1 MRLLVITGYGKRLS
15 VEGKVFKIE
24 DRNKSSSKVNPA
36 DIESIVIES
45 SGVSITSAAIELAS
59 MAGIPI
65 FIIRGRGSPT
75 VISPIYSVKTAETR
89 RKQYSATTG
98 KSGCTLAKSLVRS
111 KISNQAEC
119 LRNLNRY
126 FNDEDVRKEV
136 EKLRENSKRAQELQ
150 CSENWS
156 SQLRQIESSAARAY
170 WGSLAVFLPES
181 IGFDGRD
188 VDSGDAFNCSL
199 NYIYA
204 LLYSECFKK
213 LSIAGLDPYGGI
225 YHVDKAGRMSLVY
238 DFSDPVK
245 PFLDYSL
252 TKERQLLLN
261 IKVSDG
267 VLDEDARKNIILLYD
282 GARKSKVRIYDKTS
296 VTFQEALTSFA
307 FNLAESFRKSEEARM
322 DMSMKW

>member
-1 MRLLVITGYGKRLS
+1 MEWSEHNFRGNRARLDG
-15 VEGKVFKIE
+15 
-24 DRNKSSSKVNPA
+24 RNTHIYNQRK
-36 DIESIVIES
+36 
-45 SGVSITSAAIELAS
+45 
-59 MAGIPI
+59 GIPH
-65 FIIRGRGSPT
+65 RD
-75 VISPIYSVKTAETR
+75 ISDILREEKPAETR

-136 EKLRENSKRAQELQ
+136 EKLRENSKRVQELQ

-204 LLYSECFKK
+204 LLYS
-213 LSIAGLDPYGGI
+213 
-225 YHVDKAGRMSLVY
+225 
-238 DFSDPVK
+238 
-245 PFLDYSL
+245 
-252 TKERQLLLN
+252 
-261 IKVSDG
+261 
-267 VLDEDARKNIILLYD
+267 
-282 GARKSKVRIYDKTS
+282 
-296 VTFQEALTSFA
+296 
-307 FNLAESFRKSEEARM
+307 
-322 DMSMKW
+322 

>member
-15 VEGKVFKIE
+15 VEGKVFKVE

-136 EKLRENSKRAQELQ
+136 EKLRENSKRVQELQ

-204 LLYSECFKK
+204 LLYSSGGESLEASPHGGKRSCLGAGIQLRTSHQREASRRKTPEDFG
-213 LSIAGLDPYGGI
+213 LSYTSKRELWGKVLI
-225 YHVDKAGRMSLVY
+225 
-238 DFSDPVK
+238 
-245 PFLDYSL
+245 
-252 TKERQLLLN
+252 LLLQ
-261 IKVSDG
+261 VSM
-267 VLDEDARKNIILLYD
+267 LLFQPACRNFMTSFPIILYFL
-282 GARKSKVRIYDKTS
+282 R
-296 VTFQEALTSFA
+296 
-307 FNLAESFRKSEEARM
+307 
-322 DMSMKW
+322 